1 MAYRPGP
8 LKIIGNVLRAILY
21 GLIAAM
27 VLLLVWRIWFST
39 KVPDKIKQLHINDQ
53 LSAAYAVSGEQLY
66 GFDQPQ
72 EAFTRGDK
80 NYGYFSIEDYVIIP
94 EAKQVQILFRYNNST
109 VEALAEDYNLPEVPD
124 RMQQLYQVSLVKT
137 TDLTP
142 DDPNDN
148 DQTLN
153 RLETRYMP
161 SEIITE
167 HTLLYNF
174 HRIVFDGVELTE
186 DDIALFADIHY
197 VEDIDYDKLPY
208 GSICLYDDM
217 SESRPYKFDKKDLQ
231 RLEKSVK

>member
-8 LKIIGNVLRAILY
+8 LKIIGNVIRSILY

-39 KVPDKIKQLHINDQ
+39 KIPEKIKQLNINEQ
-53 LSAAYAVSGEQLY
+53 LSAAYADGQLY

-72 EAFTRGDK
+72 EEFTRADE

-94 EAKQVQILFRYNNST
+94 EAKQVQIIFRYNNST
-109 VEALAEDYNLPEVPD
+109 VEALAEDYDLPEVPD
-124 RMQQLYQVSLVKT
+124 RTKQLYQVSLVKT

-142 DDPNDN
+142 DDREDNDN
-148 DQTLN
+148 ALC
-153 RLETRYMP
+153 RRETRYMA

-167 HTLLYNF
+167 HTLLYTF
-174 HRIVFDGVELTE
+174 HRIVFDGVELGE

-197 VEDIDYDKLPY
+197 VEDIDYEKLPY
-208 GSICLYDDM
+208 GTICLYDD
-217 SESRPYKFDKKDLQ
+217 ETRDREYEFDKKDLK